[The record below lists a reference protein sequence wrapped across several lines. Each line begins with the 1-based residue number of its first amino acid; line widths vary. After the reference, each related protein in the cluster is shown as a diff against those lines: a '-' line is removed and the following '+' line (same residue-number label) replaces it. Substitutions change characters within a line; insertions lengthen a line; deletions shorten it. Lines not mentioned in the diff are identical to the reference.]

1 MSCLVKVTNSLE
13 IKKHTAS
20 IGVCET
26 VKHLE
31 VLGGGWRPTKTGH
44 LCLEQ
49 GAAIRLQHRENCF
62 SLRHIAPPKKHM

>member
-1 MSCLVKVTNSLE
+1 MSCLVKVINSLA

-20 IGVCET
+20 IGLCET

-31 VLGGGWRPTKTGH
+31 VLGGGIGDPQ

-49 GAAIRLQHRENCF
+49 GAAIRLQHRSVYVILLHLKSTCE
-62 SLRHIAPPKKHM
+62 